1 LVKKNSSGILNKNNA
16 GKMVRIKEGGKD
28 PSGWFKSD
36 NHKRYYVRK
45 LKMCTSQISVG
56 EGRRL
61 ERDKPDQRI
70 RRSARRPWAV
80 HGKKKKSA
88 KKLKGSK
95 MTKKKRLKNGQ

>member
-1 LVKKNSSGILNKNNA
+1 LVKKNSSGILNKNNVR
-16 GKMVRIKEGGKD
+16 KMVRIKEGGKD

-70 RRSARRPWAV
+70 RRSDRPWAV
-80 HGKKKKSA
+80 HGKKKKSTKKQKGA
-88 KKLKGSK
+88 KK
-95 MTKKKRLKNGQ
+95 TKKKRLKNGQ